1 MNGLREAIHE
11 ILTGLS
17 PLGKCREYAGF
28 TSADRH
34 MISDA
39 EGLFYGV
46 RAWDETTLAFVVSVL
61 VVAALM
67 ASYLPAHRATR
78 VDPMVAL
85 RYE

>member
-1 MNGLREAIHE
+1 MNGLRAANHE

-17 PLGKCREYAGF
+17 PLGKFREYAGF

-46 RAWDETTLAFVVSVL
+46 RAWDCPRLALIVSVL

>member
-17 PLGKCREYAGF
+17 SLGKCREYAGF

-46 RAWDETTLAFVVSVL
+46 RAWDLVVSVL